1 MAKPQSRSRRKS
13 GIKAMKLIAIKAECY
28 ALSGAATTAE
38 LKRKYPTLCGD
49 RDFRQ
54 RKTWEYVLKT
64 LRTHGDWIG
73 IRVSD
78 LEALAEK
85 ERAAVKS
92 ELRTFTFN
100 PKRVQM
106 DQAAENDD

>member
-1 MAKPQSRSRRKS
+1 MAKRQSRNQRKS
-13 GIKAMKLIAIKAECY
+13 GIKGMKLIAIKAECY

-38 LKRKYPTLCGD
+38 LKRKYPTLCRD

-64 LRTHGDWIG
+64 LRNHGDWIG

-78 LEALAEK
+78 IESLAEK
-85 ERAAVKS
+85 ERAAIKS
-92 ELRTFTFN
+92 ELRPLTFS
-100 PKRVQM
+100 PERVEM
-106 DQAAENDD
+106 DKAAENDD

>member
-1 MAKPQSRSRRKS
+1 MTKPRSQNRRKT
-13 GIKAMKLIAIKAECY
+13 GIKGMKLIAIKAECY

-38 LKRKYPTLCGD
+38 LKRKYPTLCRD

-73 IRVSD
+73 ICVSD
-78 LEALAEK
+78 IEALAEK
-85 ERAAVKS
+85 ERATVKS
-92 ELRTFTFN
+92 EPRPFTFT
-100 PKRVQM
+100 PQLIEM

>member
-1 MAKPQSRSRRKS
+1 MAKHSSRNQKKT
-13 GIKAMKLIAIKAECY
+13 GIKAMKLIAIKEECY

-38 LKRKYPTLCGD
+38 LKQKYPTLCRD

-54 RKTWEYVLKT
+54 RKTWEYVLKN

-78 LEALAEK
+78 VESLAEK
-85 ERAAVKS
+85 ERSSVKS
-92 ELRTFTFN
+92 KLGTLTFH
-100 PKRVQM
+100 PEHVEM
-106 DQAAENDD
+106 DKAAENDD

>member
-1 MAKPQSRSRRKS
+1 MTKGRSQTRRKS
-13 GIKAMKLIAIKAECY
+13 GIKGMKLIAIKAECY
-28 ALSGAATTAE
+28 ALSSAATTAE
-38 LKRKYPTLCGD
+38 LKRKYPTLCRD

-73 IRVSD
+73 VRVSD
-78 LEALAEK
+78 IETLAEK
-85 ERAAVKS
+85 ERTAVKS
-92 ELRTFTFN
+92 DLRPFTFT
-100 PKRVQM
+100 PERIDM